1 MWQES
6 PLANALGV
14 SAGTAASTK
23 WFKTL
28 EGTVGDGYVT
38 VATRSM
44 YQNHLWVSTKREHAS
59 KITGVET
66 YQVRALHFPLA
77 HSFSH
82 TNLKSPRA
90 EQAEQGIGKVWG
102 NKGGTG
108 ESTALSLSHS
118 FSHTNL
124 KFPCAEQRWRCA
136 LTATGWRL

>member
-1 MWQES
+1 MRQES

-66 YQVRALHFPLA
+66 YQ
-77 HSFSH
+77 
-82 TNLKSPRA
+82 A
-90 EQAEQGIGKVWG
+90 EQVRL
-102 NKGGTG
+102 T
-108 ESTALSLSHS
+108 STFSL
-118 FSHTNL
+118 
-124 KFPCAEQRWRCA
+124 
-136 LTATGWRL
+136 ATHFLIQI